1 MPCGDNYMAR
11 LIEDAGGN
19 FLWKDTKANNG
30 LNLNLDYEAVYNKAA
45 NADFWINTGSA
56 ASLQDIHSADKKNA
70 LFKAFKTG
78 NIFSNNK
85 RNTPAGGFDFWE
97 SGTVRPDE
105 VLADLITILHPELL
119 KGRELYYYQK
129 LK

>member
-19 FLWKDTKANNG
+19 FLWKDATATNG
-30 LNLNLDYEAVYNKAA
+30 LNLSLDYEAVYNKAA
-45 NADFWINTGSA
+45 NADFWINTGFA
-56 ASLQDIHSADKKNA
+56 ASLKDIQSADKKNT

-78 NIFSNNK
+78 NVYSNNK
-85 RNTPAGGFDFWE
+85 RNTPGGGFDFWE
-97 SGTVRPDE
+97 SGPVKPDE
-105 VLADLITILHPELL
+105 VLADLIDIFHPDLL
-119 KGRELYYYQK
+119 TGRDLYYYQK